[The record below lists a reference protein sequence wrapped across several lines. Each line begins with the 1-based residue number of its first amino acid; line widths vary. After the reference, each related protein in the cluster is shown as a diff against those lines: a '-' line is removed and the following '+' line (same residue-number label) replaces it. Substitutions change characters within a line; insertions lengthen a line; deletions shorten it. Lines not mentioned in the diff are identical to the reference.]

1 MSDRSVRFTT
11 CTRCWS
17 ATKSAF
23 LQSWSSFATQK
34 NWNYRSCQLSPRRRR
49 SARALVRHPD
59 GLVQWGAREFVACPV
74 RISALHYLVFLSHL
88 ECSSCGLHHEWSR
101 LQNLCTACQKPL
113 FAVVDLAKAGGA
125 LTREAL
131 ATREKS
137 LWRYRELLPLPAGV
151 EPVSLGE
158 GGTPLLRTARFG
170 SGLGITDL
178 WVKDEAQNPTQSFKA
193 RGMAVAVSMAKHL
206 GATKLAVPTAGNA
219 GGALAAYAAR
229 AGLEAHIFMP
239 RDTPRANIIEC
250 RELGANVVLID
261 GLITDCGAEIARRK
275 AAEGWFDMSTLK
287 EPYRVEGKKTLGYE
301 LAEQFN
307 WQLPDVI
314 LYPTGGVTGLVGM
327 WKAFGEMETLG
338 WIGKKRS
345 RMFAVQAAGCAPIV
359 RAFEAG
365 EKNAAEFP
373 DAHTIASGLR
383 VPKAI
388 GDFLV
393 LNILRQ
399 SNGGAIAID
408 DKEMI
413 RMGREVGSREGLFVA
428 PEAAACFAALK
439 SLRSANKIGSG
450 ERVVIFN
457 TGSGIKYLDC
467 YQDQ

>member
-1 MSDRSVRFTT
+1 M
-11 CTRCWS
+11 
-17 ATKSAF
+17 F
-23 LQSWSSFATQK
+23 LK
-34 NWNYRSCQLSPRRRR
+34 R
-49 SARALVRHPD
+49 
-59 GLVQWGAREFVACPV
+59 
-74 RISALHYLVFLSHL
+74 L
-88 ECSSCGLHHEWSR
+88 ECNSCGLQHDRSR
-101 LQNLCTACQKPL
+101 LQNLCTSCGKPL
-113 FAVVDLAKAGGA
+113 LAIVDLVAAGRT
-125 LTREAL
+125 LKRETL

-137 LWRYRELLPLPAGV
+137 LWRYREVLPLPGDV

-158 GGTPLLRTARFG
+158 GGTPLVRAEKFG
-170 SGLGITDL
+170 DDIDF
-178 WVKDEAQNPTQSFKA
+178 WIKDESLNPTQSFKA
-193 RGMAVAVSMAKHL
+193 RGMSVAVSMAKYL
-206 GATKLAVPTAGNA
+206 GATKLAVPSAGNA

-239 RDTPRANIIEC
+239 SDTPRANVIEC
-250 RELGANVVLID
+250 RELGAHVTLID

-275 AAEGWFDMSTLK
+275 AKDGWFDMSTLK

-301 LAEQFN
+301 LAEQCE

-314 LYPTGGVTGLVGM
+314 LYPTGGGTGLIGM
-327 WKAFGEMETLG
+327 WKAFNEMEALG
-338 WIGKKRS
+338 WIGGKRP
-345 RMFAVQAAGCAPIV
+345 RMFAVQAVGCAPIV

-388 GDFLV
+388 GDFLI

-399 SNGGAIAID
+399 SSGGAIAVD
-408 DKEMI
+408 DEEMI
-413 RMGREVGSREGLFVA
+413 RVAREVGSSEGLFVA

-439 SLRSANKIGSG
+439 SLRSAGKIGSG

-467 YQDQ
+467 YKS